1 MNVIMLYWTRQ
12 RYVCLPYVYNK
23 SVTNQCC
30 VYNKLMH
37 DVAKEIKFRSHYM
50 MFVYHCNY
58 INNPEYHVRQDDSMV
73 SPAEYL

>member
-1 MNVIMLYWTRQ
+1 
-12 RYVCLPYVYNK
+12 
-23 SVTNQCC
+23 
-30 VYNKLMH
+30 
-37 DVAKEIKFRSHYM
+37 M